1 MSAYNLGS
9 LSYLLTRIAM
19 RCSSLRLVCLLVVV
33 FTAPVHALMQASAPG
48 FSTCIAFVNQLCDQ
62 SLTSIDLGPATVNIG
77 AFATLNIT
85 NPGTA
90 PLVINYSF
98 SSPDFAFGLAQTLP
112 PNPLTIQPGTTV
124 RTFVVFLPT
133 ATGHSTAQFISN
145 DNAPGSPH
153 IIPLSG
159 TGITVPPNDFA
170 VMLDPVGPSTITL
183 TSGATTKFPVY
194 VLEGGGINISAAGAI
209 QCSGGPPGSTCALDQ
224 TVFPAFAGQER
235 FIVSVSVPAKT
246 GSLHGFPLLWEG
258 LAGLPALVLMYRRRR
273 SPGLV
278 PLVVVLLLACGMVSC
293 GGSSASSPPI
303 NVTSGVNGA
312 SHDLIVPVTLQ

>member
-1 MSAYNLGS
+1 MRCGS
-9 LSYLLTRIAM
+9 LW
-19 RCSSLRLVCLLVVV
+19 LVCLLIVV
-33 FTAPVHALMQASAPG
+33 FTAPAHTLMQASAPG
-48 FSTCIAFVNQLCDQ
+48 FSTCIAFINQLCDQ
-62 SLTSIDLGPATVNIG
+62 SLTSIDLGPAAVGIG

-124 RTFVVFLPT
+124 KTFVVFLPT

-159 TGITVPPNDFA
+159 TGVAVPQNDFA
-170 VMLDPVGPSTITL
+170 VMLDPAGPSTIL
-183 TSGATTKFPVY
+183 LKAGAATKFPVY
-194 VLEGGGINISAAGAI
+194 VLEGGGFNSSAGGAI
-209 QCSGGPPGSTCALDQ
+209 QCSGGPPGSTCTLDQ
-224 TVFPAFAGQER
+224 TVFPAFVGQER
-235 FIVSVSVPAKT
+235 FIISVAVPAKT

-258 LAGLPALVLMYRRRR
+258 LTGLSAVVLMSARRRY
-273 SPGLV
+273 PGLA
-278 PLVVVLLLACGMVSC
+278 PLLAVVLLACVMVSC
-293 GGSSASSPPI
+293 GGGSSSSPPI
-303 NVTSGVNGA
+303 TITAGVNGV
-312 SHDLIVPVTLQ
+312 SHNLIIPVTLQ